1 MCHYPTPVSW
11 ECLAGFGH
19 DHLRLLTPH
28 VCTSTRARDVR
39 RSRWSWPKTASILVV
54 VCRMMG
60 LMDTPHISTNFDL
73 CYRALCSRDHRFD
86 GRFFIG
92 VTTTGV
98 YCRPICPARTAHASH
113 VRFYPCAAAAEA
125 AGFRGCRRC
134 HPEASPGSPDWNI
147 RADLV
152 ARALRLIADGVVDTE
167 GVAGL
172 ASRLYVSERHL
183 RRELVA
189 EVGVGPLAL
198 ARTRRAQT
206 ARLLIDQTSLSLT
219 TVAFTAG
226 FASIRQFNETM
237 QASFGCAPSAL
248 RRRAPGEN
256 GGAGK
261 LALHLSY
268 RPPFDAASLLAYLQ
282 QRALPGVEE
291 VSAGCYRRTIV
302 LPGSRGI
309 IELEPQEK
317 THTILLRVQFDT
329 VNDLSMLVQRC
340 RHLFDLDG
348 DPTTIAAFL
357 AADPFL
363 ASLVTAR
370 PGLRLPG
377 AVDGFELAMRA
388 ILGQQIS
395 VAGARTLAGRLVAA
409 LGVPLEQPYG
419 TLTHFFPSPH
429 AIAQAD
435 LQGLG
440 LTRSRMATLQAVAR
454 AVLEEGLVLDRS
466 ADRERTR
473 AHLLTLPGVG
483 PWTAEYIVMRAL
495 GDPDAFPAADLGLRH
510 AFEQRG
516 EGSSPK
522 QIERHAEMWRPW
534 RAYAAHHLWASL
546 SKPPKSRDGLA
557 VEHTFSQDIPNM
569 RRLHHLLI

>member
-1 MCHYPTPVSW
+1 MFLSPKQSLASLHTERESHRNACHYSTPLI
-11 ECLAGFGH
+11 EACLAYFGH
-19 DHLRLLTPH
+19 VHAHGH
-28 VCTSTRARDVR
+28 VRKSLVFSLIIVYHTAMEPLHVSTD
-39 RSRWSWPKTASILVV
+39 
-54 VCRMMG
+54 
-60 LMDTPHISTNFDL
+60 FDL
-73 CYRALCSRDHRFD
+73 CYRALCSRDPRFD
-86 GRFFIG
+86 GRFFVA

-98 YCRPICPARTAHASH
+98 YCRPICPAPTPH
-113 VRFYPCAAAAEA
+113 VTHIRFYPCAAAAEA

-172 ASRLYVSERHL
+172 ASRLCVSERHL

-189 EVGVGPLAL
+189 EVGVGPLVL

-206 ARLLIDQTSLSLT
+206 ARLLIDQTNLSLT
-219 TVAFTAG
+219 TIAFTAG

-237 QASFGCAPSAL
+237 QVSFGCAPSAL
-248 RRRAPGEN
+248 RRRVSVESAGT
-256 GGAGK
+256 GK

-268 RPPFDAASLLAYLQ
+268 RPPFDAASLLVYLG

-291 VSAGCYRRTIV
+291 VSSDCYRRTIV

-317 THTILLRVQFDT
+317 THTILLRVQFDA
-329 VNDLSMLVQRC
+329 VNDLSTLVQHC

-348 DPTTIAAFL
+348 DPAAITAFL
-357 AADPFL
+357 ATDPFL
-363 ASLVTAR
+363 APLVTAR

-377 AVDGFELAMRA
+377 AIDGFELAVRA

-395 VAGARTLAGRLVAA
+395 GASVRTLAGRVVAA
-409 LGVPLEQPYG
+409 LGEPLEQPHG
-419 TLTHFFPSPH
+419 TLTHFFPKPER
-429 AIAQAD
+429 IAQAD

-440 LTRSRMATLQAVAR
+440 LTRSRMTTLQALAR
-454 AVLEEGLVLDRS
+454 AVLKDGLILDRG

-483 PWTAEYIVMRAL
+483 PWTAEYIAMRAL
-495 GDPDAFPAADLGLRH
+495 GDPDAFPVTDLGLRH
-510 AFEQRG
+510 AFEQQG

-546 SKPPKSRDGLA
+546 SRSPKTGTA
-557 VEHTFSQDIPNM
+557 SQ
-569 RRLHHLLI
+569 